1 MTFNLK
7 NSTIRYLI
15 IKMAKIAEAYQE
27 PYDDHDMSAYQNN
40 NDLYSKWDTY
50 EEILLDALNGKL
62 D

>member
-1 MTFNLK
+1 
-7 NSTIRYLI
+7 
-15 IKMAKIAEAYQE
+15 MAKIAEDYQE

-40 NDLYSKWDTY
+40 KDLYSKWDTY